1 MPTAAPAAT
10 PASAQAPAPAAAQTK
25 TATLND
31 LLSISGLAVKTAAA
45 PPSAATASPAAAA
58 TAPAGTG
65 KAATARPG
73 APATG
78 KTAAGKGTVSQPA
91 HDRTAP
97 PRTSA
102 TQAEPAAATGA
113 GGADSAPQ
121 SAPAKEA
128 AYVNEMGLLIEDGKI
143 AGVDSRVYRT
153 EAQQKLAS
161 IGQYIIDPGQA
172 EATFAALVNQEQV
185 EKTAELTKLAH
196 EERARGALQWQGM
209 LNESTA
215 FRRALG
221 EITDADV
228 VKVAAAT
235 CVSPSSIMKR
245 ASAFYAQMKRAE
257 VENLDVQRA
266 AAPGPAL
273 VDGNLGTAARATS
286 SASMEAA
293 NRNEDTTMYAPEGV
307 AGTRQP
313 VEGQDEKI
321 VRFTDVY
328 TLPGSGGVNLGVR
341 VDQGKALGQ

>member
-1 MPTAAPAAT
+1 VPTPAPAANPAAT
-10 PASAQAPAPAAAQTK
+10 PAPAQTK

-31 LLSISGLAVKTAAA
+31 LLSISGLTVKTAAA
-45 PPSAATASPAAAA
+45 PPSAATASPAPAA

-65 KAATARPG
+65 KAAGAAPA

-78 KTAAGKGTVSQPA
+78 KTAAGKGSVSQPA
-91 HDRTAP
+91 HDRRAP

-113 GGADSAPQ
+113 SGADSAPQ

-128 AYVNEMGLLIEDGKI
+128 SYVNEMGLLIENGKI
-143 AGVDSRVYRT
+143 VGVDARVYRT

-161 IGQYIIDPGQA
+161 FGQFIIDPAQA
-172 EATFAALVNQEQV
+172 EVTYAALVQQEQA
-185 EKTAELTKLAH
+185 EKSAELTKLAE

-221 EITDADV
+221 EITDTDV
-228 VKVAAAT
+228 AKVAFVTRVSAA
-235 CVSPSSIMKR
+235 SIMKR
-245 ASAFYAQMKRAE
+245 ASAMFAEMKRAE
-257 VENLDVQRA
+257 VENIDVQRA

-273 VDGNLGTAARATS
+273 VDGNLGTAARANS

-293 NRNEDTTMYAPEGV
+293 DRNEDTTLYAPEGV